1 MTVTE
6 TKERYKGVIP
16 YICVSD
22 AKAASKLYE
31 KALGADVIDT
41 RATDDGRL
49 IHCATNT
56 G

>member
-31 KALGADVIDT
+31 KRSARMSSTPAPRMTAG
-41 RATDDGRL
+41 
-49 IHCATNT
+49 
-56 G
+56 